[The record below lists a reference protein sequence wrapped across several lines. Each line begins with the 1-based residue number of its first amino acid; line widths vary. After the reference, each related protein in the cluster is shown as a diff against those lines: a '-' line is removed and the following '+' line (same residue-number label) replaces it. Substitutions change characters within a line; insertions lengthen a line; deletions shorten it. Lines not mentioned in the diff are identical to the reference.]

1 MEMAAVPP
9 ASAAR
14 TSPSTI
20 ASTIR
25 PSTSSTMAAPR
36 MTRDSRASVTPR
48 SLSTR
53 AVMPTLVAAR
63 LAPRNR
69 WTYHPASGM
78 KREETA

>member
-1 MEMAAVPP
+1 MEMAAVPSRVGR
-9 ASAAR
+9 AHE
-14 TSPSTI
+14 PSTT

-63 LAPRNR
+63 LAPRN
-69 WTYHPASGM
+69 
-78 KREETA
+78 K